1 MRMLRGVF
9 SLTPIFLLCLASLLA
24 GQDRLSRDEALED
37 VRYLI
42 TALEETHPDP
52 YSAFGGRV
60 GFKVRAQALLESV
73 PEGGM
78 TPAELY
84 DLLRP
89 LFGDLRDGH
98 TYISSP
104 PALGPVPES
113 RYLPVRFGLAT
124 DAVYIKSALPPYD
137 DLIGY
142 RLRGVQGETLERA
155 AALAGTVR
163 PAENEFG
170 ARRWLLSYLRS
181 DRLARRV
188 FPDVGDGL
196 EVELEGPGGA
206 RVERRLRFSLDRAAY
221 FDASW
226 GVERWEVIGED
237 EGPFF
242 WHYIS
247 DSNIAYLRL
256 SSIEGREAFEELRA
270 VGRQDLGEQVARY
283 YQRHVAGSMP
293 EAMDE
298 ALNGV
303 PCFSRAVGEMLTSM
317 RERGSEHLI
326 LDLRGNGGGWSSLV
340 TPFLLLTYGDRYFDY
355 DYPVTFATRI
365 SPAYLALSGQT
376 LAELNAELGSEYEIG
391 DYHVQEETSL
401 AAAMSRE
408 EYAKELEAFGCGFAE
423 TFRGLDGRALYT
435 PTVLA
440 LVDAATFSAAYHFM
454 YRLWHLGAKIVGVP
468 SSQAG
473 NAFVDVTPYRLPN
486 SGLSGSIART
496 AQILFPDDE
505 ERGRTLLPDFPMML
519 SDFEAYDFDEH
530 AEVRYAID
538 LIAAGLR

>member
-1 MRMLRGVF
+1 MSPGTLASTLVF
-9 SLTPIFLLCLASLLA
+9 LTCSASLLA
-24 GQDRLSRDEALED
+24 AQDRLSRDEALED
-37 VRYLI
+37 LRYLI

-60 GFKVRAQALLESV
+60 GFKVRAQELLESV

-78 TPAELY
+78 TPVELY
-84 DLLRP
+84 DVLRP

-98 TYISSP
+98 SYISSP
-104 PALGPVPES
+104 PARGPVAES

-142 RLRGVQGETLERA
+142 RLLGVQGKTLERA

-206 RVERRLRFSLDRAAY
+206 RVERRLPFSADRAAY
-221 FDASW
+221 LDASW
-226 GVERWEVIGED
+226 GVERWDAIEEGS
-237 EGPFF
+237 GPFF
-242 WHYIS
+242 WQYIGDS
-247 DSNIAYLRL
+247 DIAYLRV
-256 SSIEGREAFEELRA
+256 SNIVGREAFEELRA

-283 YQRHVAGSMP
+283 YERYVAGSMP
-293 EAMDE
+293 ETMEE
-298 ALNGV
+298 ALDGV

-326 LDLRGNGGGWSSLV
+326 VDLRGNGGGWSSLLP
-340 TPFLLLTYGDRYFDY
+340 PFLLLAYGDRYFDY

-365 SPAYLALSGQT
+365 SPAYLALNGQSLT
-376 LAELNAELGSEYEIG
+376 GLNAELGSQYEIG
-391 DYHVQEETSL
+391 DYHVVEETSL
-401 AAAMSRE
+401 AATSGRD
-408 EYAKELEAFGCGFAE
+408 EYAEQLEVFGCGFAD
-423 TFRGLDGRALYT
+423 TFRGLNGRALYT
-435 PTVLA
+435 PTVLV

-473 NAFVDVTPYRLPN
+473 NAFVDVTPYHLPN

-496 AQILFPDDE
+496 AQIFFPGDE
-505 ERGRTLLPDFPMML
+505 ERGRALLPEFPMML
-519 SDFEAYDFDEH
+519 SDFDAYEFDEH

-538 LIAAGLR
+538 LIAAEFR